1 MKKIKKITAYA
12 YLPRTNRFFARE
24 LKYQFWSFDYD
35 IMTFYGCTQVTY
47 RSLLLSINR
56 KRLNCYSMLFL
67 IISRIKLLFS
77 APFIRALDNKF
88 GDQADDLWLH
98 HTSKPLEDTI
108 SKYSK
113 DSDDN
118 KLPIGIKDNHDF

>member
-1 MKKIKKITAYA
+1 
-12 YLPRTNRFFARE
+12 
-24 LKYQFWSFDYD
+24 
-35 IMTFYGCTQVTY
+35 
-47 RSLLLSINR
+47 
-56 KRLNCYSMLFL
+56 MLFL

>member
-1 MKKIKKITAYA
+1 
-12 YLPRTNRFFARE
+12 
-24 LKYQFWSFDYD
+24 
-35 IMTFYGCTQVTY
+35 MTFYGCTQVTY

-118 KLPIGIKDNHDF
+118 KKLKIATNWNKRQPRLLVVSADVIDGKTVTEAEDPKNPLYECDGIL